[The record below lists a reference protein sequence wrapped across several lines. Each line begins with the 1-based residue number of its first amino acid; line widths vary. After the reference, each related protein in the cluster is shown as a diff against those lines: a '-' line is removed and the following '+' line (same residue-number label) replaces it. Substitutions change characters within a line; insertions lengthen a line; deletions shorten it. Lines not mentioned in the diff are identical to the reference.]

1 MDKRLTVARREL
13 ASLRSEKTIVLAILI
28 QLLIAAFSS
37 FLAVGLVSMYD
48 PGSASNGFVVSFGVT
63 GDASGD
69 LAPVL
74 ASDDSWEGVHYRTQ
88 RAAMREFRSGEVQA
102 VLHVERTASGR
113 LDVTAIAPDGN
124 IKTTLVVTQIKDVL
138 DELERHERAK
148 FSARLERSVVPPP
161 PEKGASPY
169 FGFTYTV
176 LVPLLMFLPVFIS
189 GSVAVDT
196 IAEEYDRGT
205 LELLRVT
212 PLTGIDI
219 VDGKLLAMGILAPV
233 QAAAWLVL
241 LSFNGTTVAN
251 PVEIVVLVA
260 AFSVII
266 VAVGA
271 ILALR
276 FRDRK
281 QAQFLFSIAMLVVF
295 SGTYLLPEAP
305 ANTVA
310 KLPIGS
316 PATFTHVMVA
326 LYLVASLLGYGLV
339 RRVVGRGRLL
349 TTT

>member
-48 PGSASNGFVVSFGVT
+48 PESASDNVVVSFGVT
-63 GDASGD
+63 GDASD
-69 LAPVL
+69 ELAPVL
-74 ASDDSWEGVHYRTQ
+74 ASDDAWKGVRYRTQ
-88 RAAMREFRSGEVQA
+88 RGAMDDFRSGEVQA

-124 IKTTLVVTQIKDVL
+124 IQTTLVVTQIKEVL
-138 DELERHERAK
+138 DELERHQRTQL
-148 FSARLERSVVPPP
+148 SARLERSVVAPP

-176 LVPLLMFLPVFIS
+176 LIPMLMFLPVFIS

-233 QAAAWLVL
+233 QAAAWLIL
-241 LSFNGTTVAN
+241 LSFNGTSVAN
-251 PVEIVVLVA
+251 SLEIVVLVT
-260 AFSVII
+260 AFSVTI
-266 VAVGA
+266 VALGA

-281 QAQFLFSIAMLVVF
+281 QAQFLFSMAMLVVF

-310 KLPIGS
+310 KLAIGS
-316 PATFTHVMVA
+316 PTTFTHAMVA
-326 LYLVASLLGYGLV
+326 FYLVASLLGYGLV
-339 RRVVGRGRLL
+339 RRVVGSGRLL
-349 TTT
+349 TTA